1 MPHRNRFN
9 LTRQEW
15 QPAKANRFTN
25 RWSIGL
31 SVAVLV
37 SAGGLVATPATALT
51 TATTDT
57 VVTSVDFE
65 DGTTGT

>member
-15 QPAKANRFTN
+15 QPA
-25 RWSIGL
+25 
-31 SVAVLV
+31 V